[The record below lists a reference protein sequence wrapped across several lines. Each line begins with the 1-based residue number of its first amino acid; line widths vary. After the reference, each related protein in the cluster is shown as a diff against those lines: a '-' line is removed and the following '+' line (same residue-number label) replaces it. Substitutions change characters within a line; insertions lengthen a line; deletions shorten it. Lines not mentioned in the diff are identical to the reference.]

1 MFVSVRQALDDDQWN
16 ELLKALQLFTD
27 GVLSKNELISLV
39 ADLFIDDW

>member
-1 MFVSVRQALDDDQWN
+1 MFVLVRHSLDDEQWN

-27 GVLSKNELISLV
+27 DVLSKNELISLV